1 MSSSIS
7 PSTPSSSY
15 PPLPSSRITRNYS
28 EDEENNITETSSPAD
43 DDNDH
48 DQDQDKNDIRFSTT
62 TSSSSCPPPP
72 PPSPSPAYEQP
83 MTFSTVIDKDHDTI
97 NRLAGRLRRSGTA
110 SPERARLLREVTWR
124 LVRHDVSEDLVMRPA
139 FVAQL
144 GQQGQ
149 EMAEHDR
156 QDHDRAKNELLALF
170 EVGPDRPDFV
180 SVLDRLF
187 AELLEHM
194 RVESGEQI
202 PALERMLD
210 PLESQR
216 LGKEYIRTQI
226 LTPDLELTMDDND
239 RGLKVKVW
247 KDVEDYARTDL
258 STFKKIYARVC
269 QQQNKTRRAGHEKG
283 KL

>member
-1 MSSSIS
+1 
-7 PSTPSSSY
+7 
-15 PPLPSSRITRNYS
+15 
-28 EDEENNITETSSPAD
+28 
-43 DDNDH
+43 
-48 DQDQDKNDIRFSTT
+48 
-62 TSSSSCPPPP
+62 
-72 PPSPSPAYEQP
+72 